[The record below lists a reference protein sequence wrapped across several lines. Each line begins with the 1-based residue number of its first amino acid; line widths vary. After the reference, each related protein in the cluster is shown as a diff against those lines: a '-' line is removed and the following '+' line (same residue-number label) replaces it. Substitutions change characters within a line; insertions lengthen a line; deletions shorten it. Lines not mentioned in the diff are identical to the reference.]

1 MIFGLRHKLHWYNNS
16 NTIFDKILKVHIV
29 SAKKFESGY
38 FQEVKDAL
46 TIEEILSISI
56 NGKPYTMTMRTPG
69 YEEEHTRGILLSED
83 VYGGID
89 NPEFTILEKNE
100 KDFITKV
107 NVAIPEKELGKGIAE
122 ARNLLSVSSCGMC
135 GKYEAD
141 LELAGTKLQAKDT
154 LIPSSILSMFD
165 TMSKAQSNFEATGGS
180 HASAAFRQDGAMLVC
195 REDIGRHNAVDK
207 VIGHLLIHSLLPQA
221 VCLIVSGRV
230 SYEIVSK
237 CYRAGITHLAAV
249 SAPSSMAVEY
259 CRDKGIHLF
268 AFCRQQKLTKYS

>member
-1 MIFGLRHKLHWYNNS
+1 MH
-16 NTIFDKILKVHIV
+16 KVHAI
-29 SAKKFESGY
+29 KYQSGVET
-38 FQEVKDAL
+38 EVEDQL
-46 TIEEILSISI
+46 TVEEMLSISI

-83 VYGGID
+83 VYSGID
-89 NPEFTILEKNE
+89 NPVYTILEKNE
-100 KDFITKV
+100 RDYITKV
-107 NVAIPEKELGKGIAE
+107 NVVIPEIELGKGIGE

-141 LELAGTKLQAKDT
+141 LELSGSKLQADAP
-154 LIPSSILSMFD
+154 LAPEVILSMFD
-165 TMSKAQSNFEATGGS
+165 VMSLAQANFEATGGS
-180 HASAAFRQDGAMLVC
+180 HASAAFNQEGAMLVC

-207 VIGHLLIHSLLPQA
+207 VIGHLLINNLLPQA

-268 AFCRQQKLTKYS
+268 AFCRQHKLTKYS